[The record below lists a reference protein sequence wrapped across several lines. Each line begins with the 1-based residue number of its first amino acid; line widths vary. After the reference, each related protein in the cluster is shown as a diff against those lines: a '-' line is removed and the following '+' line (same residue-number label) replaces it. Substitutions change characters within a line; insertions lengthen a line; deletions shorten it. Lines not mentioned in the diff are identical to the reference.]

1 MDTRGAQTKREIDCT
16 HIAKI
21 ADKPYTERMDKRSF
35 LKRVYELFLLAM
47 LLIAA
52 LFAVPFLMPILF
64 TAISAC
70 FQNRLSDLRF
80 SAPRRGVVMLQ

>member
-1 MDTRGAQTKREIDCT
+1 MAG
-16 HIAKI
+16 
-21 ADKPYTERMDKRSF
+21 KPYTERMDRRSF
-35 LKRVYELFLLAM
+35 LKRAYELFLLAM

-52 LFAVPFLMPILF
+52 LFAVPFLLPILF

-70 FQNRLSDLRF
+70 LLNYLSDSNF